1 MRNSIP
7 LGVLFAALL
16 AAGLAA
22 RQEPEAAAELVLG
35 AGDERY
41 AWVDGWPR
49 LPEGRELGYTHG
61 CLAVDAA
68 GRVYVETNG
77 QGGIL
82 VFERDGAFVRAIG
95 AGLEDGLHGMCLVRE
110 GEEEF
115 LYVTHL
121 QGRVLKLTL
130 EGQVLWELGYPEES
144 GKYED
149 GKRFHPTGVAVAK
162 NGDIYVADGYGRHW
176 IHHYDRERKYLGSF
190 GGLGTEPGQFKNC
203 HGLRIEETFGREVLV
218 VADRENRRVQVLSL
232 AGKPLRSWADGVG
245 RPCNVAARGER
256 HVEADID
263 GGRVVILDAKG
274 ALVTALGEQPDPTK
288 RDREDLP
295 RAEQERGRF
304 HSPHDALWD
313 AEGDLYVV
321 DWLKEGRVTK
331 LRRLP

>member
-1 MRNSIP
+1 MQRLLSLP
-7 LGVLFAALL
+7 LCFAGLF

-22 RQEPEAAAELVLG
+22 RQEPQPAPELVLG
-35 AGDERY
+35 EGDERY

-49 LPEGRELGYTHG
+49 LPEGQDLGYTHG

-68 GRVYVETNG
+68 GRIYVETNG
-77 QGGIL
+77 KGGIL
-82 VFERDGAFVRAIG
+82 VFEPDGAFVRAIG

-130 EGQVLWELGYPEES
+130 AGEILWELGYPKES

-176 IHHYDRERKYLGSF
+176 IHRYDRHRKYLESF
-190 GGLGTEPGQFKNC
+190 GGLGNGPGQFKNC
-203 HGLRIEETFGREVLV
+203 HGLRIEEIFGREVLV
-218 VADRENRRVQVLSL
+218 VADRENQRVQILSL
-232 AGKPLRSWADGVG
+232 GGKPLRVWSEGVG
-245 RPCNVAARGER
+245 RPCNVSARGER
-256 HVEADID
+256 HAVADIEN
-263 GGRVVILDAKG
+263 GRVLILDAKG
-274 ALVTALGEQPDPTK
+274 GVVAVLGAQPDPNK

-304 HSPHDALWD
+304 HSPHDVVWD
-313 AEGDLYVV
+313 AGGDLYVV

-331 LRRLP
+331 LRHLR